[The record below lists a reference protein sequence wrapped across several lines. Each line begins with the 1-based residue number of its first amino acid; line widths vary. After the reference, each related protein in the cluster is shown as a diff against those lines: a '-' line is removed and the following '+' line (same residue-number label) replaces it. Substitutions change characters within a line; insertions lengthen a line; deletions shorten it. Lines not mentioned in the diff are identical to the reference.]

1 MIDSEGSKSGYGYEV
16 IRIMSKYLDVDF
28 ESQLE
33 RLKKRGDE
41 EQQIIK
47 RLKNDDKDF
56 ENVLDIVD
64 YSFYTDISSPQR
76 VANMISNFISDS
88 ITDRLMERHFNL
100 LLAYDCDNISKQKL
114 IEYFNEKNKRKGNS

>member
-1 MIDSEGSKSGYGYEV
+1 MNVS
-16 IRIMSKYLDVDF
+16 F

-47 RLKNDDKDF
+47 RLQNDAKDF

-64 YSFYTDISSPQR
+64 YSFRTDISSPQR
-76 VANMISNFISDS
+76 VANMISNFISAP
-88 ITDRLMERHFNL
+88 ITDGLMERHFNL
-100 LLAYDCDNISKQKL
+100 LLTYDGDNIAKQKL
-114 IEYFNEKNKRKGNS
+114 IEYFNKRKRNG